1 MPPRIR
7 RRITS
12 AKREEI
18 EKEQEAISR
27 SIVRPFDKLSGLPV
41 SYSKPAN
48 YEEVLKN
55 PLTIKDSGIL
65 YRSLM
70 KSRNNYLT
78 MAPPFQ
84 LYWVKQSLYSKKI
97 QSDLALNI
105 DRKPV
110 LGTEINA
117 RDVMV
122 KLTDCGLTIGP
133 HSYEVRLFIVKDER
147 SEPKKED
154 VGQVGV
160 ETVGSSVN
168 ETSQITE
175 TSGVTETSETTE
187 TSQIGES
194 SQAGETSVGETS
206 QADDTSAAGTSQA
219 PETSQADE
227 TQTTSSGTSQITTSE
242 TATSQAD
249 TQTGSSQTTSQTA
262 SNTTSIP
269 SSFPD
274 SLPGST
280 PADSN
285 MDDSINEEVTPE
297 PSTLNTEEKKKKY
310 DPSDLE
316 SPINQLMIDNLRA
329 IAKIDPRLQ
338 KLIDVVGEGT
348 HTPEQYQMFQ
358 GFVARA
364 REMGPPPHPFLL
376 PGFQIDPFQPIRV
389 KRLIKELRQIREST
403 MFTSTFGKD
412 QRLTAFQEKY
422 LLDAILLFEFVDNA
436 NVRYRL
442 PRQAI
447 MEVLPSQN
455 SGEERDILISFLWIH
470 NQNELDTYNKKVKEY
485 EEFQIAKQQ
494 KAKEEEEQKK
504 KEEEEKLKSEEK
516 ESLEPEVKEEEE
528 DRLLRTRRK
537 RAPPPKRRKAA
548 PKAEAEPKMPTEP
561 ELRYTPVSFVL
572 HDIPVKFV
580 PIVTNSVVK
589 PDEARKYMSD
599 IIEKGTRSSS
609 FYLWYQVDGKLDE
622 KLAENVRSELV
633 NEEKKMTGLVY
644 SSTGTNGPSKK
655 RKIMNVGH
663 PFSQHT

>member
-18 EKEQEAISR
+18 EKEQEAIAR

-147 SEPKKED
+147 SDPKKEEMINL
-154 VGQVGV
+154 QPMQGV
-160 ETVGSSVN
+160 VTPGEIEGINGIGNSIPASDQPSQINGSDQPSEVVTEATESEQPN
-168 ETSQITE
+168 EQITENGESQITE
-175 TSGVTETSETTE
+175 ASDMISSDIGASETAVSETVPPSNISE
-187 TSQIGES
+187 NDSIMADTSQIN
-194 SQAGETSVGETS
+194 
-206 QADDTSAAGTSQA
+206 DL
-219 PETSQADE
+219 
-227 TQTTSSGTSQITTSE
+227 
-242 TATSQAD
+242 
-249 TQTGSSQTTSQTA
+249 
-262 SNTTSIP
+262 IP
-269 SSFPD
+269 SPV
-274 SLPGST
+274 PE
-280 PADSN
+280 SN
-285 MDDSINEEVTPE
+285 MEDSINEDTNQHTPE
-297 PSTLNTEEKKKKY
+297 PSFPQTSNNDTTEEKKKKY

-338 KLIDVVGEGT
+338 KLIDVVGDGS

-436 NVRYRL
+436 NVRYRI
-442 PRQAI
+442 PRNAI

-470 NQNELDTYNKKVKEY
+470 NQNELDNYNKKVKEY
-485 EEFQIAKQQ
+485 EDFQKAKQQ
-494 KAKEEEEQKK
+494 KLKEEEEQKK
-504 KEEEEKLKSEEK
+504 KDEEEKLKSEEK
-516 ESLEPEVKEEEE
+516 ESVEPEVKEEEQE
-528 DRLLRTRRK
+528 DRSLRTRRK

-548 PKAEAEPKMPTEP
+548 PKAEVEPKMPTEP
-561 ELRYTPVSFVL
+561 ELRFTPVSFVL

-580 PIVTNSVVK
+580 PILTNSVVK
-589 PDEARKYMSD
+589 PDDARKYMSD